1 LQFGGKIVSL
11 EDIELNIGGTNFK
24 GVWIAILLSFA
35 STIGGGIW
43 ATSEFFSRLESQEE
57 AVQEASV
64 ETQTLSARFQDLKDL
79 NTAEL
84 ANFEREVNLMKQRLD
99 DNNVAGLSAKL
110 AELGA
115 NLETIMKQQQELLNL
130 REKVEDMGEKVAVN
144 DTIVASVK
152 DKFALYDRNMAK
164 FQRDLDDAWK
174 AMDALSN
181 PLQ

>member
-1 LQFGGKIVSL
+1 VSL
-11 EDIELNIGGTNFK
+11 EDIEVNVGGTNFK

-43 ATSEFFSRLESQEE
+43 AASEFFSRLENQEE
-57 AVQEASV
+57 AVVEASS
-64 ETQTLSARFQDLKDL
+64 ETAVVIARFEDLKESSTSKLSD
-79 NTAEL
+79 
-84 ANFEREVNLMKQRLD
+84 FEREVTMIKQRLD
-99 DNNVAGLSAKL
+99 DNNVAGLSANL
-110 AELGA
+110 AELGT
-115 NLETIMKQQQELLNL
+115 NLETIMKQQQELLDL
-130 REKVEDMGEKVAVN
+130 RDKVEEMSEKVAVN

-152 DKFALYDRNMAK
+152 DKFALYDKNMAK